1 MQKGIQQL
9 DHITMLPLR
18 TVFQYIL
25 ILISPSVVLQ
35 TGSTPCTVSYV
46 ASHFQQNIDF
56 IVSSFQ
62 IVLSRLLDFHGY
74 VAVRGAVS
82 AESDS
87 GEVASSKLL

>member
-18 TVFQYIL
+18 TVFQYLL

-62 IVLSRLLDFHGY
+62 IVLGRLLHFHGDI
-74 VAVRGAVS
+74 AVS
-82 AESDS
+82 LVVSAQPNS
-87 GEVASSKLL
+87 GEVSSAELL